1 MYLYNIFICIYI
13 YVICYMELRGLAM
26 GQVPG
31 CNPARGAVGLFD
43 VPSICVN
50 VKQTSIYLT
59 LNPKP

>member
-1 MYLYNIFICIYI
+1 
-13 YVICYMELRGLAM
+13 MELRGLAM